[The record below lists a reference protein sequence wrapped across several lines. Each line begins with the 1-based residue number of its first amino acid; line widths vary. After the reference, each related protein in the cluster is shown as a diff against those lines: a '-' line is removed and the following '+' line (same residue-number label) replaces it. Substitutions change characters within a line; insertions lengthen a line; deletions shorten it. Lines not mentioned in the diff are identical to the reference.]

1 MLVANYQHVYSSIG
15 ELAVNTVFKKIL
27 LQTLCE
33 CLVTQYIDYNL
44 SKSVALSHM
53 TSSIFTS
60 FTLPNGQVLKNRIVK
75 AAMEENLATYE
86 HLPGIELKRLYKAW
100 AEGGVGLIITGN
112 VMVDHLAMTGPG
124 GVVLEQDTDLTP
136 FIELAMLSKTNDTKV
151 WMQINHPGRQV
162 FKKMG
167 GKVLSPSDVALD
179 MGKHSAMF
187 SAPKPMDDAEIHDV
201 IQRFTTT
208 AKRAEQAGFDG
219 VEIHGAH
226 GYLLAQFL
234 SPLTNKR
241 HDQWGGSL
249 ENRARLLIEVVK
261 SVQAACGE
269 GFAIAVKL
277 NSADFQR
284 GGFDVA
290 DAEQVVKM
298 LGELNID
305 LVELS
310 GGSYE
315 APAMQGRTADD
326 RTLAR
331 EAYFLEFASKI
342 AKNVAVPIMTTGG
355 VRRFDVAKQVIDSGV
370 QLVGMASALALTSDL
385 PNKWQQDT
393 AVLGHI
399 PVVNW
404 KDKTLSG
411 LATMALV
418 KQQLRRIAAGKSPK
432 LSASPLWALITD
444 QLRGAKLTKRYKKQY
459 KSEIL

>member
-1 MLVANYQHVYSSIG
+1 
-15 ELAVNTVFKKIL
+15 
-27 LQTLCE
+27 
-33 CLVTQYIDYNL
+33 
-44 SKSVALSHM
+44 M
-53 TSSIFTS
+53 TSPIFSS
-60 FTLPNGQVLKNRIVK
+60 FTLPNGQVLKNRLVK
-75 AAMEENLATYE
+75 AAMEENLATFE
-86 HLPGIELKRLYKAW
+86 NLPGDELKCLYKAW
-100 AEGGVGLIITGN
+100 ADGGVGLILTGN

-124 GVVLEQDTDLTP
+124 GVVLEQETDLTP
-136 FIELAMLSKTNDTKV
+136 FIEWAKLSKTNNTKI

-167 GKVLSPSDVALD
+167 GKVLSPSDVALE

-187 SAPKPMDDAEIHDV
+187 SAPKPMHEDEIQDV

-219 VEIHGAH
+219 VEIHAAH
-226 GYLLAQFL
+226 GYLVAQFL

-241 HDQWGGSL
+241 NDKWGGSL
-249 ENRARLLIEVVK
+249 ENRARLLIDIVK
-261 SVQAACGE
+261 SVKAECSE

-284 GGFDVA
+284 GGFDVE

-298 LGELNID
+298 LDELNVD

-315 APAMQGRTADD
+315 APAMQGRTADN

-342 AKNVAVPIMTTGG
+342 AENVSLPIMTTGG
-355 VRRFDVAKQVIDSGV
+355 VRRYEVAKQVVDSGV
-370 QLVGMASALALTSDL
+370 QLVGMASALALTPDL
-385 PNKWQQDT
+385 PNKWQHDT
-393 AVLGHI
+393 TVLGHI
-399 PVVNW
+399 PVVKW

-418 KQQLRRIAAGKSPK
+418 KQQLRRVGAGKQSK

-444 QLRGAKLTKRYKKQY
+444 QLRGAKLTKRYKKQH
-459 KSEIL
+459 KNEVL

>member
-1 MLVANYQHVYSSIG
+1 
-15 ELAVNTVFKKIL
+15 
-27 LQTLCE
+27 
-33 CLVTQYIDYNL
+33 
-44 SKSVALSHM
+44 M

-60 FTLPNGQVLKNRIVK
+60 FTLPNGQVLKNRLVK
-75 AAMEENLATYE
+75 AAMEENLATSE
-86 HLPGIELKRLYKAW
+86 HLPGNELRSLYNAW
-100 AEGGVGLIITGN
+100 AEGGVGLILTGN
-112 VMVDHLAMTGPG
+112 VMVDHLAMTGPAG
-124 GVVLEQDTDLTP
+124 LVLEQETDITP
-136 FIELAMLSKTNDTKV
+136 FIEWAKLSKTNNTKI

-162 FKKMG
+162 LKKMG
-167 GKVLSPSDVALD
+167 GKVLSPSDVALN

-187 SAPKPMDDAEIHDV
+187 CAPKPMDEDEIQDV

-219 VEIHGAH
+219 VEIHAAH

-241 HDQWGGSL
+241 NDKWGGCL
-249 ENRARLLIEVVK
+249 ENRARLLIDIVK
-261 SVQAACGE
+261 SVKTACGE
-269 GFAIAVKL
+269 GFAIGVKL

-284 GGFDVA
+284 GGFDIE

-315 APAMQGRTADD
+315 APAMQGRTADN

-342 AKNVAVPIMTTGG
+342 AKYVSLPIMTTGG
-355 VRRFDVAKQVIDSGV
+355 VSRYEVANEVVDSGV
-370 QLVGMASALALTSDL
+370 QLVGMASALALTPDL
-385 PNKWQQDT
+385 PNKWQHDT
-393 AVLGHI
+393 SVLGHI
-399 PVVNW
+399 PVVKW

-418 KQQLRRIAAGKSPK
+418 KQQLRRIGAGKSPK
-432 LSASPLWALITD
+432 LSASPVWALIAD
-444 QLRGAKLTKRYKKQY
+444 QVRGVKLTKRYRKQH
-459 KSEIL
+459 KNEILSLATIKQSL